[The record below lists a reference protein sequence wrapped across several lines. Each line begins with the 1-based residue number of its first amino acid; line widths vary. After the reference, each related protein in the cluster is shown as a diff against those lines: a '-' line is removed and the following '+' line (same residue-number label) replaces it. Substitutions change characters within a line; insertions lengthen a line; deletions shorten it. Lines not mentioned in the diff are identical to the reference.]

1 MPVTIPQTEKE
12 IPSEADGVGEALPWP
27 LSQESSARKTLDL
40 LSDKWSALILYALQ
54 PGKQR
59 FGQLRRGIEGISEKM
74 LIQTL
79 KRLKRDG
86 LVTRHMHHVV
96 PPIVEYRL
104 TTLGASLYETMTTI
118 CRWGREHI
126 HEVEEAR
133 RLADAEC
140 AELRDD
146 TEV

>member
-12 IPSEADGVGEALPWP
+12 IPSETDGVGEALPWP

>member
-1 MPVTIPQTEKE
+1 MPVKAPQPEKE
-12 IPSEADGVGEALPWP
+12 MPAEAPGVEEALPWP

-86 LVTRHMHHVV
+86 LVTRHVHHVV

-133 RLADAEC
+133 RLADAKC
-140 AELRDD
+140 AELRNDP
-146 TEV
+146 EV

>member
-1 MPVTIPQTEKE
+1 MRPKIGQTEKE
-12 IPSEADGVGEALPWP
+12 TPAEADGIEEPLPWP
-27 LSQESSARKTLDL
+27 LSQESSARKTLEL

-86 LVTRHMHHVV
+86 LITRQMHHVV

-104 TTLGASLYETMTTI
+104 TMLGASLYETMTTI

-133 RLADAEC
+133 RLADAKSTAC
-140 AELRDD
+140 VPRRR
-146 TEV
+146 

>member
-1 MPVTIPQTEKE
+1 MSLKIAQAKKE
-12 IPSEADGVGEALPWP
+12 TSSEVAGVEQPLPWP
-27 LSQESSARKTLDL
+27 LSQESSARKTLEL

-86 LVTRHMHHVV
+86 LVARHMHHVV

-133 RLADAEC
+133 RLADANS
-140 AELRDD
+140 AELRND

>member
-12 IPSEADGVGEALPWP
+12 IPSEADGVGETLPWP